1 MAGDGF
7 CLLDYSLCLIQ
18 NNSLKNDR
26 VPVERITQNI
36 VNMENID
43 ISINYA
49 SDGGRSLI
57 ALLAPHIPSSMIDV
71 VVSGIINLYAAKK
84 ESPET
89 PVYFLGGA
97 LGSEQDRE
105 RVTELLLEAGIS
117 NVYEVGGST
126 C

>member
-1 MAGDGF
+1 MAGDGS
-7 CLLDYSLCLIQ
+7 CLSGFSPYPIRD
-18 NNSLKNDR
+18 NSLKNDIK
-26 VPVERITQNI
+26 PNKRITQNI
-36 VNMENID
+36 VNMENIE
-43 ISINYA
+43 ITINYA
-49 SDGGRSLI
+49 SDGECSLI